1 MDEFTKPSILKLARK
16 SGIKTISDDCYN
28 TIRNL
33 IGIKIEKILTDVLII
48 NSERKAK
55 TILVDD
61 LIDGYAL
68 KNKFISKS
76 TDLNK

>member
-16 SGIKTISDDCYN
+16 AGIKTLSEDCYN

-33 IGIKIEKILTDVLII
+33 IGLKIDKTISDVLIL
-48 NSERKAK
+48 NSERKTK
-55 TILVDD
+55 TILLDD
-61 LIDGYAL
+61 LIDSYAL

-76 TDLNK
+76 TELNK